1 MINISANNVVMTNHD
16 VVIMTQQISVNI
28 FFIFFF
34 QLLQP
39 QFLTD
44 FHKQGV
50 ILKLK
55 ISSFQ
60 PCINYDDSHEDS
72 TDLHQF
78 AHADL
83 CES

>member
-1 MINISANNVVMTNHD
+1 
-16 VVIMTQQISVNI
+16 MTQQISVNI

-39 QFLTD
+39 QFLTN

-50 ILKLK
+50 ILKLR

-60 PCINYDDSHEDS
+60 PCINYDDLHEDS
-72 TDLHQF
+72 TDSHWF
-78 AHADL
+78 THAKI